1 MQEPNEAEFHDRVR
15 QALGAY
21 RPEPR
26 PEDWR
31 RMRRALRRRQWLR
44 LGIVAVLC
52 VLSGLLAGKWLA
64 ETESRPVSGIGAADT
79 VGTAPSP
86 APPVP
91 VAGETGTA
99 PELETGPLPEDRAEE
114 TGNPVSPGR
123 PGTYGPVRAFRKPA
137 APGVALPRLRPEA
150 TSLPERPAGWKL
162 PLRLPSPEEAAIT
175 RQLLTGT
182 FGPDSTSYRV
192 LARNLRRWPDAVIV
206 CDLTTSMYPYSTQ
219 VFAWFR
225 KNRKHLPVRGIVFF
239 TDCDSLGR
247 ETVPGGPPGQMF
259 VTGPGD
265 VGLTLPVMLAAA
277 RNTVANAQSAENDVE
292 ALLFA
297 QQQFPSARHLV
308 LLADNRSPVKD
319 LDRLGGVTRPV
330 HVVLCG
336 APGDSTRPFWPDYYA
351 IARRTGGSLHTLEDD
366 FTPGAVRPGTWIR
379 VGKRYYRYQKHRD
392 RFKATRFRHRPR
404 RVLRLFWF

>member
-15 QALGAY
+15 QTLGAY

-26 PEDWR
+26 PEDWQ
-31 RMRRALRRRQWLR
+31 RMRRSLRRRQWLR
-44 LGIVAVLC
+44 LGIVGVLC

-64 ETESRPVSGIGAADT
+64 ETQSWPTTGIAATDT
-79 VGTAPSP
+79 TGTALSP
-86 APPVP
+86 APPAP
-91 VAGETGTA
+91 GETESAGETD
-99 PELETGPLPEDRAEE
+99 PLPLPGEPADE

-123 PGTYGPVRAFRKPA
+123 EGIYGPVRAFRKPA
-137 APGVALPRLRPEA
+137 SPGVALPRLRPGNA
-150 TSLPERPAGWKL
+150 SLPERPATWKL
-162 PLRLPSPEEAAIT
+162 PLRLPSPEEAAIA

-225 KNRKHLPVRGIVFF
+225 KNRKHLPVQGVVFF

-247 ETVPGGPPGQMF
+247 ETVPGGPPAQMF
-259 VTGPGD
+259 VTRPGD

-297 QQQFPSARHLV
+297 QQQFPAARHLV
-308 LLADNRSPVKD
+308 LLADNGSPVKD
-319 LDRLGGVTRPV
+319 LARLGGVNRPV

-336 APGDSTRPFWPDYYA
+336 APADSTKPFWPDYYA
-351 IARRTGGSLHTLEDD
+351 IARHTGGSLHTLEDD
-366 FTPGAVRPGTWIR
+366 FTPGAIRPGTWIR
-379 VGKRYYRYQKHRD
+379 VGSRYYRYQRHRD
-392 RFKATRFRHRPR
+392 RFKPTRFRHRPR

>member
-15 QALGAY
+15 ETLGAY

-26 PEDWR
+26 PEDWP

-44 LGIVAVLC
+44 LGILGVLC
-52 VLSGLLAGKWLA
+52 VLSGLLAGRWLA
-64 ETESRPVSGIGAADT
+64 QTQSRETSGA
-79 VGTAPSP
+79 VGTATSP
-86 APPVP
+86 ARPPYAEP
-91 VAGETGTA
+91 EPDQPEPGPLPESPAGETGEA
-99 PELETGPLPEDRAEE
+99 AAEE
-114 TGNPVSPGR
+114 PVVPGR
-123 PGTYGPVRAFRKPA
+123 RGPYGPVQVSRKPGF
-137 APGVALPRLRPEA
+137 PGVALPRLRPETA
-150 TSLPERPAGWKL
+150 SLPERPAAWAP

-175 RQLLTGT
+175 HQLLTGT

-192 LARNLRRWPDAVIV
+192 LARNLRHWPDAVIV

-219 VFAWFR
+219 LFAWFR
-225 KNRKHLPVRGIVFF
+225 KNRKHLPVQGLVFF

-259 VTGPGD
+259 VTRPGD
-265 VGLTLPVMLAAA
+265 VGQTLPVMLAAA
-277 RNTVANAQSAENDVE
+277 RNTIANAYSAENDVD

-297 QQQFPSARHLV
+297 QQQFPAARHLV

-319 LDRLGGVTRPV
+319 MARLGGVNRPV

-336 APGDSTRPFWPDYYA
+336 APGDSTKPFWPDYYA

-366 FTPGAVRPGTWIR
+366 FTPGAIRAGTWIR
-379 VGKRYYRYQKHRD
+379 VGSRYYRYQKRHD
-392 RFKATRFRHRPR
+392 RFKATRFHHRPR

>member
-1 MQEPNEAEFHDRVR
+1 MQEPNEAEFHDQVR
-15 QALGAY
+15 ETLGAY

-26 PEDWR
+26 PEDWK
-31 RMRRALRRRQWLR
+31 RMRRTLRRRQWWR

-64 ETESRPVSGIGAADT
+64 DTQSRTAAGTLATDTIDTASAPTVAEEIGTGLEPET
-79 VGTAPSP
+79 
-86 APPVP
+86 
-91 VAGETGTA
+91 
-99 PELETGPLPEDRAEE
+99 LPLPEDSTAD
-114 TGNPVSPGR
+114 TGHPVSLGR
-123 PGTYGPVRAFRKPA
+123 ESSRGPLRASRKRVFS
-137 APGVALPRLRPEA
+137 GIALPRLRPEA
-150 TSLPERPAGWKL
+150 ASLPERSAVWAP

-192 LARNLRRWPDAVIV
+192 LARNLRHWPDAVIV

-219 VFAWFR
+219 LFAWFR
-225 KNRKHLPVRGIVFF
+225 KNSKHLPVQGIVFF

-247 ETVPGGPPGQMF
+247 ETVQGGPPGQMF
-259 VTGPGD
+259 VTRPD
-265 VGLTLPVMLAAA
+265 DLSQTLPVMLSAA

-297 QQQFPSARHLV
+297 QQRFPSARHLI

-319 LDRLGGVTRPV
+319 MARLSGVNRPV

-336 APGDSTRPFWPDYYA
+336 APGDSTKPFWPDYYA

-366 FTPGAVRPGTWIR
+366 FAPGAIRPGTWIR
-379 VGKRYYRYQKHRD
+379 VGSRYYRYQKRRD

>member
-15 QALGAY
+15 ETLGAY

-26 PEDWR
+26 PEDWQ

-44 LGIVAVLC
+44 LGIVGVLC
-52 VLSGLLAGKWLA
+52 VLSGLMAGKWLA
-64 ETESRPVSGIGAADT
+64 DTQSGPTPGIGATDPR
-79 VGTAPSP
+79 GTAASP
-86 APPVP
+86 APP
-91 VAGETGTA
+91 ALGETE
-99 PELETGPLPEDRAEE
+99 PEPETDPLPLPEDPAGE

-123 PGTYGPVRAFRKPA
+123 KGTYGPARAFRQPPL
-137 APGVALPRLRPEA
+137 PGVALPRLRPEPA
-150 TSLPERPAGWKL
+150 SLPERPTGWKL

-225 KNRKHLPVRGIVFF
+225 KNRKHLPVQGIVFF

-277 RNTVANAQSAENDVE
+277 RNTIANAQSAENDVE

-297 QQQFPSARHLV
+297 QQQFPAARHLV

-319 LDRLGGVTRPV
+319 LARLGGVNRPV

-336 APGDSTRPFWPDYYA
+336 APGDSTKPFWPDYYA
-351 IARRTGGSLHTLEDD
+351 LARRTGGSLHTLEDD
-366 FTPGAVRPGTWIR
+366 FTPGAIRAGTWIR
-379 VGKRYYRYQKHRD
+379 VGSRYYRYQKRHD

>member
-1 MQEPNEAEFHDRVR
+1 VKPGN
-15 QALGAY
+15 
-21 RPEPR
+21 
-26 PEDWR
+26 
-31 RMRRALRRRQWLR
+31 ALRAR
-44 LGIVAVLC
+44 G
-52 VLSGLLAGKWLA
+52 
-64 ETESRPVSGIGAADT
+64 
-79 VGTAPSP
+79 
-86 APPVP
+86 
-91 VAGETGTA
+91 
-99 PELETGPLPEDRAEE
+99 
-114 TGNPVSPGR
+114 
-123 PGTYGPVRAFRKPA
+123 GTYRPVRAFRKPA
-137 APGVALPRLRPEA
+137 PPGVALPRLRPEA
-150 TSLPERPAGWKL
+150 ASLSERPAGWKL
-162 PLRLPSPEEAAIT
+162 PLRLPSPEEAAII

-192 LARNLRRWPDAVIV
+192 LSRNLRRWPDAVIV

-225 KNRKHLPVRGIVFF
+225 KNPKHLPVRGIVFY

-297 QQQFPSARHLV
+297 QQQFPAARHLV

-336 APGDSTRPFWPDYYA
+336 APGDSTKPFWPTTTPLPA
-351 IARRTGGSLHTLEDD
+351 ARGAACTHPKTTSLRRDPAGHLDRGGQ
-366 FTPGAVRPGTWIR
+366 AGTT
-379 VGKRYYRYQKHRD
+379 VTSGHRD

-404 RVLRLFWF
+404 RVLRLFCFDCSLVKMVIGQ

>member
-15 QALGAY
+15 EALGAY

-26 PEDWR
+26 PEDWQ

-44 LGIVAVLC
+44 LGIVGVLC
-52 VLSGLLAGKWLA
+52 VVSGLLAGKWLA
-64 ETESRPVSGIGAADT
+64 ETGSQPAPGVATTDTAA
-79 VGTAPSP
+79 APS
-86 APPVP
+86 APPTP
-91 VAGETGTA
+91 EETESG
-99 PELETGPLPEDRAEE
+99 LEMETRPLPEEPPGE
-114 TGNPVSPGR
+114 SGNPVAPGR
-123 PGTYGPVRAFRKPA
+123 PGTYEPARAFRQRNF
-137 APGVALPRLRPEA
+137 PGVALPRLRPEA
-150 TSLPERPAGWKL
+150 PSLPERPAAWAP

-175 RQLLTGT
+175 HQLLTGT

-206 CDLTTSMYPYSTQ
+206 CDLTTSMYPYGTQ
-219 VFAWFR
+219 LFAWFR
-225 KNRKHLPVRGIVFF
+225 KNRKHLPVQGIVFF

-277 RNTVANAQSAENDVE
+277 RNTVANARSAENDVE

-297 QQQFPSARHLV
+297 QQRFPAARHLV

-319 LDRLGGVTRPV
+319 MARLGGVNRPV

-336 APGDSTRPFWPDYYA
+336 APGDSTKPFWPDYYA

-366 FTPGAVRPGTWIR
+366 FTPGTIRAGTWIR
-379 VGKRYYRYQKHRD
+379 VGSRYYRYQKRHD

>member
-26 PEDWR
+26 PEDWG
-31 RMRRALRRRQWLR
+31 RMRRALRRRQWWR
-44 LGIVAVLC
+44 LGIVGLLC

-64 ETESRPVSGIGAADT
+64 DTQSREVAA
-79 VGTAPSP
+79 G
-86 APPVP
+86 
-91 VAGETGTA
+91 VA
-99 PELETGPLPEDRAEE
+99 TGPPPAARPMPPADEAPGPAEPDTGVLPFPEDRTGG
-114 TGNPVSPGR
+114 TGNAVSPGR
-123 PGTYGPVRAFRKPA
+123 RSPYGPVRASRRPA
-137 APGVALPRLRPEA
+137 FPGVSLPRLGPEGA
-150 TSLPERPAGWKL
+150 SLPEPPPAWAP
-162 PLRLPSPEEAAIT
+162 PLRLPSPEEPAII
-175 RQLLTGT
+175 RQMLTGT

-219 VFAWFR
+219 LFAWFR
-225 KNRKHLPVRGIVFF
+225 KNSKHLPVQGIVFF

-259 VTGPGD
+259 VTRPGD
-265 VGLTLPVMLAAA
+265 VGQTLPVMLAAA
-277 RNTVANAQSAENDVE
+277 RNTVANAHSAENDVE

-297 QQQFPSARHLV
+297 QGLFPNARHLV

-319 LDRLGGVTRPV
+319 LARLGGVNRPV

-336 APGDSTRPFWPDYYA
+336 APGDSTVAFWPDYYA
-351 IARRTGGSLHTLEDD
+351 LARRTGGSLHTPEDD
-366 FTPGAVRPGTWIR
+366 FTPGAIRPGTWIR
-379 VGKRYYRYQKHRD
+379 VGSRYYRYQKHRD

-404 RVLRLFWF
+404 RVLKLFWF